1 MGGRTSWY
9 GSHPPACTCWRCN
22 LARRDRLAREEQS
35 DIERRERLARGTETV
50 RRSPPRRRRW
60 RKRLLVAIALLV
72 GLGVCLHQIASL
84 APSTQPQ
91 TSLVGPPPQQP
102 SAPLPALPAPPS
114 TAAGSSGGQDVAPD
128 ELRQFALD
136 LVNQRRH
143 ELGLPALKGGDSAA
157 AQLLAEQSL
166 SELGDVPYTADG
178 LPAGALYTTM
188 GGRGYAWQTGGK
200 VSGYSDRVSL
210 ERCRSMPEICQEVV
224 PEAKVRAY
232 IERRLA
238 EDATSDAD
246 GLLSPGWEALHLG
259 IAYSDLTVSMVELL
273 ERQGIDYIREPT
285 IEGGFLSLEVA
296 HRAGQAIEYF
306 ELFHYALAGADPEWA
321 RESVLTVFKPP
332 EPRYSRTLPDGSST
346 VADYWAENGTS
357 VEMAVSL
364 VGRLPGPGVYALVT
378 WDGSGLPASRYYF
391 QVPNAG
397 DLELDLALR
406 PFDVPEPPSL
416 ESLRAYALDLI
427 NADRVKHDVAP
438 VALGSNRAAQVHA
451 EDALASGYLVGH
463 WTSDGRK
470 PYMLYR
476 QAGGVGY
483 MGENASAGGRYS
495 LARCTQPRV
504 VCGPIDHKAVIARKQ
519 WNMMYDDAHAHWGHR
534 DAILDPA
541 YDTVNLGIAFNDYQ
555 LTFYQHFEV
564 TGLSYRRAPVLKD
577 GVLRLRVR
585 PGDGY
590 GIGGLSVFYDP
601 PPTPKTNVEI
611 DGKDSYCVGGGFTD
625 DCDKVAAIARVLKP
639 PREGS
644 FYPSLPA
651 RSVVASRWIEHGDGS
666 VEIAADL
673 GAFTTQAGVY
683 TKLVASS
690 GGVPSWLGMYSIFR

>member
-35 DIERRERLARGTETV
+35 DLERRERLARGTETV

-60 RKRLLVAIALLV
+60 RKRLLVVITVLV

-84 APSTQPQ
+84 APSTQPHEE
-91 TSLVGPPPQQP
+91 PPPQQP
-102 SAPLPALPAPPS
+102 SALLPAIPPS
-114 TAAGSSGGQDVAPD
+114 PPTAAVSSGVQDVAPD
-128 ELRQFALD
+128 ELRQLALD

-166 SELGDVPYTADG
+166 SELGDVLYTADG

-188 GGRGYAWQTGGK
+188 GGRGYARQAGQ

-238 EDATSDAD
+238 EDATSDAE
-246 GLLSPGWEALHLG
+246 GLLSPKWEALHLG
-259 IAYSDLTVSMVELL
+259 IAYSDLTVSMVEFL
-273 ERQGIDYIREPT
+273 ERQGIDYLREPT
-285 IEGGFLSLEVA
+285 IAGGFLSLEVA
-296 HRAGQAIEYF
+296 HRAGRPINSF
-306 ELFHYALAGADPEWA
+306 ELLHYPFTGGDPEWA
-321 RESVLTVFKPP
+321 RERVLTIFAPL
-332 EPRYSRTLPDGSST
+332 EPGFSLTLSEGSST
-346 VADYWAENGTS
+346 VADYWAANGTS

-364 VGRLPGPGVYALVT
+364 AGRLPGPGVYALTT

-391 QVPNAG
+391 QVTDAR

-406 PFDVPEPPSL
+406 PFDVPEPEPPSL

-438 VALGSNRAAQVHA
+438 VALGSNQAAQVHA

-483 MGENASAGGRYS
+483 MGENGSR
-495 LARCTQPRV
+495 
-504 VCGPIDHKAVIARKQ
+504 
-519 WNMMYDDAHAHWGHR
+519 
-534 DAILDPA
+534 
-541 YDTVNLGIAFNDYQ
+541 
-555 LTFYQHFEV
+555 
-564 TGLSYRRAPVLKD
+564 
-577 GVLRLRVR
+577 
-585 PGDGY
+585 
-590 GIGGLSVFYDP
+590 
-601 PPTPKTNVEI
+601 
-611 DGKDSYCVGGGFTD
+611 GGFHFPGPLHST
-625 DCDKVAAIARVLKP
+625 
-639 PREGS
+639 
-644 FYPSLPA
+644 
-651 RSVVASRWIEHGDGS
+651 ASRMRSH
-666 VEIAADL
+666 
-673 GAFTTQAGVY
+673 
-683 TKLVASS
+683 
-690 GGVPSWLGMYSIFR
+690 